1 MKLSNMILANIL
13 VIFAFIVLGFIIATS
28 SRLIVM
34 VMATASFPLSVL
46 VVYLKNKFIYT
57 TEYSVEMIS
66 LQVALT
72 NAVTEAILLVYLV
85 FI

>member
-1 MKLSNMILANIL
+1 
-13 VIFAFIVLGFIIATS
+13 
-28 SRLIVM
+28 M

-57 TEYSVEMIS
+57 AEYSIEMIS

-72 NAVTEAILLVYLV
+72 NAVTEVILLIYLV

>member
-13 VIFAFIVLGFIIATS
+13 VIFAFIVLGFIVATS